1 MRRPAR
7 ITAIVFGAFVFLGI
21 SALLARALTGS
32 GSERAQVLEV
42 LAAQAAGDADAVLAG
57 LPECAR
63 VPVCVRVTRA
73 RVERLA
79 RPGEVEIVRYEP
91 SVQVALTRQDGTA
104 RVVWRTASRPVPV
117 AQCVRVL
124 RQGPLTGGR
133 SELLALTDPIALT
146 GSC

>member
-1 MRRPAR
+1 VRRPAKV
-7 ITAIVFGAFVFLGI
+7 TAVVFGLFVFLGI
-21 SALLARALTGS
+21 SGLLARALTGP
-32 GSERAQVLEV
+32 GSERAQVLEI
-42 LAAQAAGDADAVLAG
+42 LEAQAAGDAGAVLVD
-57 LPECAR
+57 LPGCAR
-63 VPVCVRVTRA
+63 VPVCVRVTRE

-79 RPGEVEIVRYEP
+79 RPGDVEIVRYEP

-104 RVVWRTASRPVPV
+104 RVVWRTTSRRFPV

-133 SELLALTDPIALT
+133 SEIVALTDPIALT